1 MKTKNLFLLAALA
14 VSGILHAE
22 SVDIPVLYRN
32 PAEEV
37 KTGQLQSFGFY
48 ENETR
53 IVLAFQIKDLKKV
66 MEDPKRALSFYADT
80 DDDLMTGRYPK
91 NLGWDFQINVML
103 NRKSAV
109 MMKWNGSKAEN
120 FNVKGKYAVSSDG
133 DTLYITFPKSAV
145 PGIEFKEQFKFRTLQ
160 LRNNQRVDKQKT
172 DGVFAEKYELPAD
185 K

>member
-1 MKTKNLFLLAALA
+1 MKVKTLILL
-14 VSGILHAE
+14 VSLSFSAILHAE
-22 SVDIPVLYRN
+22 SMDIPVLYRN
-32 PAEEV
+32 PTEV
-37 KTGQLQSFGFY
+37 KAGQLQAFGFY

-53 IVLAFQIKDLKKV
+53 IVLAFQIKDLPTT
-66 MEDPKRALSFYADT
+66 MQQPKAALSFYADT
-80 DDDLMTGRYPK
+80 DNDLMTGRYPK
-91 NLGWDFQINVML
+91 ALGWDFQINVML

>member
-1 MKTKNLFLLAALA
+1 MKLKTLLVAAAA
-14 VSGILHAE
+14 VLTGMLYAE
-22 SVDIPVLYRN
+22 SVSIPVLYRN

-37 KTGQLQSFGFY
+37 KPGQLQAFGFY
-48 ENETR
+48 ENQTR
-53 IVLAFQIKDLKKV
+53 IVLAFQISGLQDLIAK
-66 MEDPKRALSFYADT
+66 PKSFLGFYADV
-80 DDDLMTGRYPK
+80 DDNLETGRFRK
-91 NLGWDFQINVML
+91 AHGWDFQINVML
-103 NRKSAV
+103 KRKSAV

>member
-1 MKTKNLFLLAALA
+1 MKVKTLFLLASLA

-32 PAEEV
+32 PAEV
-37 KTGQLQSFGFY
+37 KAGQLQAFGFY
-48 ENETR
+48 ENDSR
-53 IVLAFQIKDLKKV
+53 IVLAFEIKDLPTI
-66 MEDPKRALSFYADT
+66 MQQPKAALSFYADT
-80 DDDLMTGRYPK
+80 DDDLVTGRYPK

-172 DGVFAEKYELPAD
+172 DGVFAEKFELPAD

>member
-1 MKTKNLFLLAALA
+1 MKVKTLFLLASLA

-32 PAEEV
+32 PAEV
-37 KTGQLQSFGFY
+37 KAGQLQAFGFY
-48 ENETR
+48 ENDTR
-53 IVLAFQIKDLKKV
+53 IVLAFQIKDLQET
-66 MEDPKRALSFYADT
+66 MQQPKAALSFYADT
-80 DDDLMTGRYPK
+80 DNDLMTGRYPK
-91 NLGWDFQINVML
+91 ALGWDFQINVML

-109 MMKWNGSKAEN
+109 MMKWNGNKAEN
-120 FNVKGKYAVSSDG
+120 YNVKGKYAVSSDG